1 MTGAQGEMK
10 LSSGGTAAHRHLGQ
24 KAQRAAAR
32 AANFCAPMGDSIVGG
47 LLAGGASRGCP
58 CDHCE
63 DSFTHLVVWSLD
75 Q

>member
-1 MTGAQGEMK
+1 
-10 LSSGGTAAHRHLGQ
+10 
-24 KAQRAAAR
+24 
-32 AANFCAPMGDSIVGG
+32 